1 MLQTR
6 IRPYSKPFIYA
17 SLVFLISACVFSQY
31 GFNGTLIRDD
41 SVFVYAGQQLAK
53 GVPPYVSVFQPKTP
67 ASAFVAGFAA
77 SFANHLG
84 FNDILT
90 IRVTFFIISCLAA
103 VTLHLLGSTL
113 FKSHKVG
120 FLAAFVFVGFWGFGR
135 HAASGPRPKTLMV
148 LFQILALL
156 LTTRRKWFWAGMF
169 GSLAFLTWQ
178 PTVVYP
184 LLTISLAFMQAE
196 GRERI
201 KNLIRAISG
210 FLSPVIVICTYFL
223 YRGALDE
230 FVTDAILFPI
240 YYLERQSSSLSDRI
254 FRIFDIIIFRK
265 GGYSSMAIP
274 ILFGLSMM
282 GLLYV
287 WRIRAQGGISRFI
300 SNDLFAAFLLSFPA
314 PVIWSTIDFQ
324 GYPDFYVF
332 LPYAAIGFAW
342 MLSLALQ
349 SLKEIE
355 HFGQFTRQLVFLVIC
370 VVLVGRAARE
380 YRITSENGLDNQL
393 RWAQRIE
400 SRYLTG
406 DNDNLL
412 SIGRPEILALL
423 HRTNQNRHIV
433 INGGEHNLIEAS
445 TPGGLSGWLNEQIS
459 TNPAVILY
467 GKTKPAEVNETI
479 TGWLENEGF
488 KRREVGQWSLYVR
501 KTTQE

>member
-1 MLQTR
+1 
-6 IRPYSKPFIYA
+6 
-17 SLVFLISACVFSQY
+17 
-31 GFNGTLIRDD
+31 
-41 SVFVYAGQQLAK
+41 
-53 GVPPYVSVFQPKTP
+53 
-67 ASAFVAGFAA
+67 
-77 SFANHLG
+77 
-84 FNDILT
+84 
-90 IRVTFFIISCLAA
+90 
-103 VTLHLLGSTL
+103 
-113 FKSHKVG
+113 
-120 FLAAFVFVGFWGFGR
+120 
-135 HAASGPRPKTLMV
+135 
-148 LFQILALL
+148 
-156 LTTRRKWFWAGMF
+156 
-169 GSLAFLTWQ
+169 
-178 PTVVYP
+178 
-184 LLTISLAFMQAE
+184 
-196 GRERI
+196 
-201 KNLIRAISG
+201 
-210 FLSPVIVICTYFL
+210 VICTYFL

-240 YYLERQSSSLSDRI
+240 YYLQRGQFSLSDQILRLCSLSDRI
-254 FRIFDIIIFRK
+254 FRLFDVITRK
-265 GGYSSMAIP
+265 GSFYLSMATP
-274 ILFGLSMM
+274 ILLGLSMI

-287 WRIRAQGGISRFI
+287 WRIRAQGGISRFV

-314 PVIWSTIDFQ
+314 PVIWSVVDFQ
-324 GYPDFYVF
+324 AYPDFYVF

-355 HFGQFTRQLVFLVIC
+355 HFGQLTRQFAFLVTC

-380 YRITSENGLDNQL
+380 YRITSENGLDDQL

-412 SIGRPEILALL
+412 SIGRPEILVLL

-467 GKTKPAEVNETI
+467 GETKPAEVNETI
-479 TGWLENEGF
+479 TGWLENKGF

-501 KTTQE
+501 NTPQE